1 MKTILKFLFL
11 TVFITG
17 MLIGC
22 DVKSH
27 EITNEN
33 IEETALINVEES
45 ITDASLIISPVD
57 STINPGLVTQ
67 NDVDK
72 MLFMREEEKL
82 ANNVYVFFNYKF
94 KRRVF
99 ENIAKSEIQ
108 HQNAIIWLIE
118 LFKIEIPEQTPA
130 GIFSSD
136 DLQALYNRITQ
147 NSVTVVDAFKAG
159 AYIEEHDIA
168 DLKKSMSETG
178 NEYVKKIYTNLKN
191 ASCNHLR
198 AFVANLRNYQVDY
211 VPAILSQE
219 EFNEIIAK

>member
-11 TVFITG
+11 TAFITG
-17 MLIGC
+17 ILTGC
-22 DVKSH
+22 GVKNN
-27 EITNEN
+27 EITNEV
-33 IEETALINVEES
+33 IEAATLINAEES
-45 ITDASLIISPVD
+45 ITDASLIPPVD

-67 NDVDK
+67 NDINK

-82 ANNVYVFFNYKF
+82 ANNVYAFFNNKF

-99 ENIAKSEIQ
+99 ENIAKSEVQ

-118 LFKIEIPEQTPA
+118 LFKIEIPGQTPA
-130 GIFSSD
+130 GVFSNE
-136 DLQALYNRITQ
+136 DLQALYNRIIQ

-159 AYIEEHDIA
+159 AYIEEHDIL
-168 DLKKSMSETG
+168 DLKKSLSETQ
-178 NEYVKKIYTNLKN
+178 NEYIKKVYTNLMN

-198 AFVANLRNYQVDY
+198 AFVANLRNYQINY

-219 EFNEIIAK
+219 EFNEIISK